1 MTAAL
6 LLVAV
11 DVLDAILGPRSL
23 PFGIRGWA
31 PLLLFFA
38 ALVAWRWSAHRA
50 WRVRRSS
57 RAASAPVPAP

>member
-11 DVLDAILGPRSL
+11 EVLDAVLGPRSL
-23 PFGIRGWA
+23 PFAIRGWV

-38 ALVAWRWSAHRA
+38 ALVAWRWSAHP

-57 RAASAPVPAP
+57 RAATAPVSAL